1 MSNKIVGRAIFFTLV
16 SSLLSCQ
23 SKQAPPI
30 WVKPETTT
38 IACDDY
44 YSLKTELGIFNNNVW
59 NKHAAEKDAVSQC
72 LEQREIDQ
80 ATQYGW
86 SWSWPEGRRVIY
98 AYPQVKVGSSPW
110 APEPRF
116 DDRFPLQL
124 STLKELRVHHDLE
137 IDAVGEYNV
146 ATTLWLTREAH
157 QGNKPE
163 LSNIV
168 AEVMIWTFATEGHFN
183 PAGSKV
189 GELIV
194 EGKVWEVWTE
204 RDWSDPSGMNNNK
217 WISLSFRVQDTSLKF
232 DVGVME
238 LLEHA
243 LQEGLIPPN
252 LLIADVELGNEVM
265 EGSGLTWVKA
275 FGVIIEERH

>member
-1 MSNKIVGRAIFFTLV
+1 MPYKIPVRAIFLVIV
-16 SSLLSCQ
+16 SSFLSCQ
-23 SKQAPPI
+23 SERAPST
-30 WVKPETTT
+30 WVKPDTTT

-44 YSLKTELGIFNNNVW
+44 YSHKTKLGIFNNNVW
-59 NKHAAEKDAVSQC
+59 NKHAAEKDTVSQ
-72 LEQREIDQ
+72 EMDHE
-80 ATQYGW
+80 TQYGW

-124 STLKELRVHHDLE
+124 STLKKLRVHHDLE

-163 LSNIV
+163 LSNII
-168 AEVMIWTFATEGHFN
+168 AEVMIWTFATEGHFD
-183 PAGSKV
+183 PAGSQV

-204 RDWSDPSGMNNNK
+204 RDWSDPSGKNNNK
-217 WISLSFRVQDTSLKF
+217 WISLSFRVQDASLRF
-232 DVGVME
+232 DIGVME
-238 LLEHA
+238 LLQYA
-243 LQEGLIPPN
+243 LKEGLIPPN

-275 FGVIIEERH
+275 FGITIEEKE